1 MISEEA
7 RNLSEHSER
16 GCDAAEPEPHGVFF
30 SHRVSSFRAEWT
42 RSAVLV
48 DTARMLNAEVQP
60 SSAPARYRLTVDDY
74 YRLAEAGAFVGRR
87 VELVEG
93 GIFQMSPMGTP
104 HKWAVVKLNQLLSA
118 QLAAPWAVSVQC
130 PLRLSAVS
138 EPEPDLAIVRLPD
151 VPGADFAVSDTTLI
165 IEVADSS
172 LEFDLGDKRSM
183 YARAGVPE
191 YWVLDLQN
199 NEVVVHRE
207 PRGDDYESVSRH
219 GRAETI
225 ESTQAPRETLRC
237 SDALR

>member
-1 MISEEA
+1 
-7 RNLSEHSER
+7 
-16 GCDAAEPEPHGVFF
+16 
-30 SHRVSSFRAEWT
+30 
-42 RSAVLV
+42 
-48 DTARMLNAEVQP
+48 MLNAEVQH

-74 YRLAEAGAFVGRR
+74 YRLAEAGAFAGRR

-118 QLAAPWAVSVQC
+118 QLSAPWAVSVQC

-138 EPEPDLAIVRLPD
+138 EPEPDLAIVKLPD
-151 VPGADFAVSDTTLI
+151 APDADFTAADTALI

-172 LEFDLGDKRSM
+172 LEFDLGDKLAM

-199 NEVVVHRE
+199 NELVVHRQ
-207 PRGDDYESVSRH
+207 PAAGVYQSVTHH
-219 GRAETI
+219 GRAETLHSVH
-225 ESTQAPRETLRC
+225 EPRVTLRC
-237 SDALR
+237 GDALR